1 MNNQNSILL
10 IDPKFDP
17 STSVNCSLLVKLG
30 IDSFSYAILNK
41 ELSKVVAVFDEQ
53 ELVDAAKKLNDRI
66 KTDVYLGL
74 TFKEVKIAAY
84 TENHIAIP
92 NEFYKHVSVNLNT
105 NFFPEAQSGKVHTTT
120 HSNFG
125 FTSVFSFSS
134 LTEELMSQ
142 SFEHS
147 KKYQQSAALLKLA
160 ESSTDTAILIDFT
173 VRSMNILV
181 IIEKKVV
188 FQKCYEIENVEE
200 FNYYLLLIANQ
211 LSINLN
217 NTSVYVSGII
227 GQEDKKYECLR
238 KYCTTIHFLDFVD
251 SNLDQQVLDDM
262 PAHYYT
268 TLLAL
273 DQCV

>member
-17 STSVNCSLLVKLG
+17 STSIDCSLLVKLG

-41 ELSKVVAVFDEQ
+41 ESNKVVAVFDAQ
-53 ELVDAAKKLNDRI
+53 ELVDSAKKLIDRI

-74 TFKEVKIAAY
+74 VFKEVKIAAY

-92 NEFYKHVSVNLNT
+92 SEFYERESVNLNT
-105 NFFPEAQSGKVHTTT
+105 IFFPGAQSGKVHTTT

-125 FTSVFSFSS
+125 FTSIFSFSS
-134 LTEELMSQ
+134 LTEELINQ

-147 KKYQQSAALLKLA
+147 KKYAQYAALLKLA
-160 ESSTDTAILIDFT
+160 ESNTDTAILIDFT
-173 VRSMNILV
+173 VRSMNMLV

-217 NTSVYVSGII
+217 NTSVYLSGII
-227 GQEDKKYECLR
+227 GQEDQKYECLK
-238 KYCTTIHFLDFVD
+238 KYCSNIHFLDFVD
-251 SNLDQQVLDDM
+251 SSLDQQVIDDM